1 MKKLRRFLAF
11 VLCAALCFLLLTGCG
26 SRDTIRFKMIAELNQ
41 EEFCVAFRKGD
52 PLCDIFTAAL
62 KELSADG
69 QISRLSAQYLGT
81 DYTCMEALPGALQLL
96 ETQPEPGRKLR
107 IGVQDGIAPIS
118 SSRDD
123 GSFGGLIPDLAQLVA
138 EKLGWTFE
146 YMVINSD
153 NVAAELGSGNIDCA
167 WMAASFSGSSSSVSL
182 SPGWLRNTHELVV
195 RSDSRYTRKN
205 SLKGKVVGITDAT
218 ALAAL
223 KESGMD
229 AKVGSVWYYDDLSAC
244 FAALAAGDE
253 IHVHFARG
261 FGHQVDQLTINRAGC
276 KLLFDFAVDFVVK
289 PELIARASLLDDGQ
303 QRVGRRFTAV
313 EELGVDIE
321 RPELSGRIP
330 ERMTFGADADGV
342 GFKQPRYDGILHG

>member
-69 QISRLSAQYLGT
+69 QISRAERAVSRHGLYLHGG
-81 DYTCMEALPGALQLL
+81 AARALQLL

-153 NVAAELGSGNIDCA
+153 NVARRARQRQYR
-167 WMAASFSGSSSSVSL
+167 
-182 SPGWLRNTHELVV
+182 LR
-195 RSDSRYTRKN
+195 
-205 SLKGKVVGITDAT
+205 
-218 ALAAL
+218 
-223 KESGMD
+223 
-229 AKVGSVWYYDDLSAC
+229 
-244 FAALAAGDE
+244 
-253 IHVHFARG
+253 
-261 FGHQVDQLTINRAGC
+261 VDG
-276 KLLFDFAVDFVVK
+276 
-289 PELIARASLLDDGQ
+289 
-303 QRVGRRFTAV
+303 
-313 EELGVDIE
+313 
-321 RPELSGRIP
+321 
-330 ERMTFGADADGV
+330 
-342 GFKQPRYDGILHG
+342 GILFRQLKLRLPLPRLASQHA

>member
-1 MKKLRRFLAF
+1 MKKLRRFLSL
-11 VLCAALCFLLLTGCG
+11 VLCTALCFLLMTGCG
-26 SRDTIRFKMIAELNQ
+26 SRNAIRFKMIAELNQ
-41 EEFCVAFRKGD
+41 EEFCIAFRKDD

-81 DYTCMEALPGALQLL
+81 DYSCMEALPGALLLL

-167 WMAASFSGSSSSVSL
+167 WMAASFSGSAGSVSL

-205 SLKGKVVGITDAT
+205 SLKGKVIGITDAT
-218 ALAAL
+218 ALDAL
-223 KESGMD
+223 EESAMD
-229 AKVGSVWYYDDLSAC
+229 AKIGSVWYYDDLSAC
-244 FAALAAGDE
+244 FAALAAGDC
-253 IHVHFARG
+253 
-261 FGHQVDQLTINRAGC
+261 D
-276 KLLFDFAVDFVVK
+276 AVVIDSIV
-289 PELIARASLLDDGQ
+289 
-303 QRVGRRFTAV
+303 
-313 EELGVDIE
+313 
-321 RPELSGRIP
+321 SGYY
-330 ERMTFGADADGV
+330 M
-342 GFKQPRYDGILHG
+342 

>member
-146 YMVINSD
+146 
-153 NVAAELGSGNIDCA
+153 
-167 WMAASFSGSSSSVSL
+167 
-182 SPGWLRNTHELVV
+182 
-195 RSDSRYTRKN
+195 
-205 SLKGKVVGITDAT
+205 
-218 ALAAL
+218 
-223 KESGMD
+223 
-229 AKVGSVWYYDDLSAC
+229 
-244 FAALAAGDE
+244 
-253 IHVHFARG
+253 
-261 FGHQVDQLTINRAGC
+261 
-276 KLLFDFAVDFVVK
+276 
-289 PELIARASLLDDGQ
+289 
-303 QRVGRRFTAV
+303 
-313 EELGVDIE
+313 
-321 RPELSGRIP
+321 
-330 ERMTFGADADGV
+330 
-342 GFKQPRYDGILHG
+342 

>member
-69 QISRLSAQYLGT
+69 QISWLSAQYLGT

-205 SLKGKVVGITDAT
+205 SLKGKVIRRLVLRWRKAAFPSRLKVKDLTYIMTAPRRNTPRTKNERRSKQHDRRKLYSFNGRSNRRREGIFEKGCRLRGIPFREYLD
-218 ALAAL
+218 
-223 KESGMD
+223 KNSDRPCGNFIRWPD
-229 AKVGSVWYYDDLSAC
+229 RDLCYVRS
-244 FAALAAGDE
+244 
-253 IHVHFARG
+253 
-261 FGHQVDQLTINRAGC
+261 
-276 KLLFDFAVDFVVK
+276 
-289 PELIARASLLDDGQ
+289 
-303 QRVGRRFTAV
+303 
-313 EELGVDIE
+313 
-321 RPELSGRIP
+321 
-330 ERMTFGADADGV
+330 
-342 GFKQPRYDGILHG
+342 

>member
-205 SLKGKVVGITDAT
+205 SLKGKVIGITDAT

-229 AKVGSVWYYDDLSAC
+229 AKVGSVWYYDDLSVC
-244 FAALAAGDE
+244 FAALAAGDCDAVVIDGIVSGYYMFSSE
-253 IHVHFARG
+253 NVRVKFRVPLFMVSDIIDTFGTDIRFSEQDEENVTVSTVTNEMSMEQFARSYAP
-261 FGHQVDQLTINRAGC
+261 HVTILEPQALRD
-276 KLLFDFAVDFVVK
+276 KVKSDFQAALAK
-289 PELIARASLLDDGQ
+289 YE
-303 QRVGRRFTAV
+303 
-313 EELGVDIE
+313 
-321 RPELSGRIP
+321 
-330 ERMTFGADADGV
+330 
-342 GFKQPRYDGILHG
+342 

>member
-1 MKKLRRFLAF
+1 MSIQTMLVSLSQAFLTTLAIFFLTLLGSLPLGLVVYFARKSRFSPLRWLTKVYIAIMRGTPLMLQVMVVYYGPSLLLGMTLPRNWRFAAVIVAF
-11 VLCAALCFLLLTGCG
+11 VINYAAYF
-26 SRDTIRFKMIAELNQ
+26 AEIYRGGIESISAGQYEAAQVLGY
-41 EEFCVAFRKGD
+41 RKGQTFFRIILPQMVKRVLPSVTNEVITLVKD
-52 PLCDIFTAAL
+52 TSLASVI
-62 KELSADG
+62 
-69 QISRLSAQYLGT
+69 GT

-182 SPGWLRNTHELVV
+182 SPGWLRNTQELVV

-244 FAALAAGDE
+244 FAALAAGDC
-253 IHVHFARG
+253 
-261 FGHQVDQLTINRAGC
+261 D
-276 KLLFDFAVDFVVK
+276 AVV
-289 PELIARASLLDDGQ
+289 I
-303 QRVGRRFTAV
+303 
-313 EELGVDIE
+313 
-321 RPELSGRIP
+321 
-330 ERMTFGADADGV
+330 
-342 GFKQPRYDGILHG
+342 DGIVSGYYM

>member
-69 QISRLSAQYLGT
+69 QISRLSVQYLST

-205 SLKGKVVGITDAT
+205 SLKGKVIGITDAT

-244 FAALAAGDE
+244 FAALAAGDC
-253 IHVHFARG
+253 
-261 FGHQVDQLTINRAGC
+261 D
-276 KLLFDFAVDFVVK
+276 AVV
-289 PELIARASLLDDGQ
+289 I
-303 QRVGRRFTAV
+303 
-313 EELGVDIE
+313 
-321 RPELSGRIP
+321 
-330 ERMTFGADADGV
+330 
-342 GFKQPRYDGILHG
+342 DGIVSGYYM

>member
-205 SLKGKVVGITDAT
+205 SQGKRNGRESRLGLVLRRSFRLLCGARRRGLRRRGDRRHRVRVLYVTSFYSES
-218 ALAAL
+218 ALHNA
-223 KESGMD
+223 E
-229 AKVGSVWYYDDLSAC
+229 
-244 FAALAAGDE
+244 
-253 IHVHFARG
+253 
-261 FGHQVDQLTINRAGC
+261 
-276 KLLFDFAVDFVVK
+276 
-289 PELIARASLLDDGQ
+289 
-303 QRVGRRFTAV
+303 RF
-313 EELGVDIE
+313 
-321 RPELSGRIP
+321 S
-330 ERMTFGADADGV
+330 
-342 GFKQPRYDGILHG
+342 IL

>member
-1 MKKLRRFLAF
+1 MKKTRKILAL
-11 VLCAALCFLLLTGCG
+11 VLCAVLCFLLPGCG
-26 SRDTIRFKMIAELNQ
+26 SSNTIRFKMIAELNQ
-41 EEFCVAFRKGD
+41 EEFCVAFRKDD

-62 KELSADG
+62 QELSADG

-81 DYTCMEALPGALQLL
+81 DYSCMEAVSGAVQLL
-96 ETQPEPGRKLR
+96 ETPPEPGRTLR

-167 WMAASFSGSSSSVSL
+167 WMAASFSGSSSTVSL

-205 SLKGKVVGITDAT
+205 SLKGKVIGITDAT

-229 AKVGSVWYYDDLSAC
+229 AKIGSVWYYDDLAAC
-244 FAALAAGDE
+244 FTALAAGDC
-253 IHVHFARG
+253 
-261 FGHQVDQLTINRAGC
+261 D
-276 KLLFDFAVDFVVK
+276 AVV
-289 PELIARASLLDDGQ
+289 I
-303 QRVGRRFTAV
+303 
-313 EELGVDIE
+313 
-321 RPELSGRIP
+321 
-330 ERMTFGADADGV
+330 
-342 GFKQPRYDGILHG
+342 DGIVSGYYM

>member
-1 MKKLRRFLAF
+1 MKKMRRFLAF

-153 NVAAELGSGNIDCA
+153 NVAAELGSGNI
-167 WMAASFSGSSSSVSL
+167 
-182 SPGWLRNTHELVV
+182 T
-195 RSDSRYTRKN
+195 
-205 SLKGKVVGITDAT
+205 
-218 ALAAL
+218 
-223 KESGMD
+223 
-229 AKVGSVWYYDDLSAC
+229 
-244 FAALAAGDE
+244 
-253 IHVHFARG
+253 ARG
-261 FGHQVDQLTINRAGC
+261 WRHPFPAAQAPSPSPPAGFATRMSSLCAVTAAIRA
-276 KLLFDFAVDFVVK
+276 KTVSR
-289 PELIARASLLDDGQ
+289 AR
-303 QRVGRRFTAV
+303 
-313 EELGVDIE
+313 
-321 RPELSGRIP
+321 
-330 ERMTFGADADGV
+330 
-342 GFKQPRYDGILHG
+342 

>member
-153 NVAAELGSGNIDCA
+153 NVAAAISTARG
-167 WMAASFSGSSSSVSL
+167 WRHPFPAAQAPSPSPPAGFATRMSSS
-182 SPGWLRNTHELVV
+182 
-195 RSDSRYTRKN
+195 YA
-205 SLKGKVVGITDAT
+205 AT
-218 ALAAL
+218 AAIR
-223 KESGMD
+223 
-229 AKVGSVWYYDDLSAC
+229 AKTVSR
-244 FAALAAGDE
+244 
-253 IHVHFARG
+253 AR
-261 FGHQVDQLTINRAGC
+261 
-276 KLLFDFAVDFVVK
+276 
-289 PELIARASLLDDGQ
+289 
-303 QRVGRRFTAV
+303 
-313 EELGVDIE
+313 
-321 RPELSGRIP
+321 
-330 ERMTFGADADGV
+330 
-342 GFKQPRYDGILHG
+342 